1 MGEDRKRVGQE
12 IVQLAV
18 LPFVGRPVHLEEELE
33 VLNRAYR
40 AGFGAG
46 DGGRLG
52 DGIGGD

>member
-1 MGEDRKRVGQE
+1 MGENRKRVGQE